1 MLASMVA
8 MLCVC
13 SWLGQAYRVQMTMSR
28 SAGPFAAVQVWGRR
42 VTSAVVAGSVALSP
56 FLSGGGSGVVHAAV
70 GEGDLPSGAM
80 AFSKVLKYQTEWDKL
95 AGSIKARSTEIDE
108 QETQGIK
115 IFLKQLANE
124 YGDLELLSKGILD
137 PTKAETAK
145 SIAKTFRKQIRECD
159 DAASERNFA
168 KILEIY
174 PATAKELSD
183 FLGLLQ
189 DVPDE
194 I

>member
-1 MLASMVA
+1 MMHLIVLVWCCLVMGA
-8 MLCVC
+8 
-13 SWLGQAYRVQMTMSR
+13 T
-28 SAGPFAAVQVWGRR
+28 AAVASRLRVSMSQVPAPSAVHHWGRR
-42 VTSAVVAGSVALSP
+42 VTSVLAAGSVALSP
-56 FLSGGGSGVVHAAV
+56 LVPLSAAHAAV

-80 AFSKVLKYQTEWDKL
+80 AFSKVLKYQSEWDKL
-95 AGSIKARSTEIDE
+95 AGSIKARASEIDE
-108 QETQGIK
+108 KETQGIK

-145 SIAKTFRKQIRECD
+145 SLAKTFRKQIRECD
-159 DAASERNFA
+159 DAASDRNFA

-174 PATAKELSD
+174 PSTATELKD
-183 FLGLLQ
+183 FLELLQ